1 MRAFLRS
8 ILLCG
13 LWIVLLLALEVRW
26 PAGTVAAGLTGDAPG
41 ERLAA
46 GLAPVRNPAPLAPT
60 AILSGTSATI
70 SGVVTSSN
78 PAARLNPV
86 HVMASAVAGATS
98 YVAET
103 DANGAYTLTI
113 KTPGAYRIKFEET
126 WPSEGLP
133 FTHFDEY
140 YDDKAAEAAATEVV
154 VTAGQVLTGINAE
167 LQAGGQIRGTITS
180 DETGEVLQGVG
191 VMAFDA
197 QGQRI
202 VDVFSRIVTEPD
214 GDHIGF
220 VIAPLVTGVYR
231 LKLDPLFLGTM
242 DRFYGEWY
250 DHELS
255 LSTATPVSVTL
266 GEITRVQASLRSRR
280 RIESLASSAGLPDVL
295 LVGYA
300 PWYPPAYSLDGGVTW
315 QSFPAEPWLATLQP
329 GALAVAPRTEP
340 GSPVRFMVTSGG
352 TLYRTGD
359 YGATW
364 ASFTFPSA
372 PPCTDT
378 TSSPSDAVPA
388 PTNPARLYVLA
399 LCNYFVT
406 APEPMWTAAYHGFVS
421 DDAGVNWR
429 LLGDMDNILP
439 SPVVDGR
446 LYAKWSG
453 VWRRSDDFG
462 ATWSD
467 LPAAPSYVRLA
478 LDAQEAATLYALTYS
493 GDVSAGYTSRDGGA
507 TWTRWESPCRT
518 ESEQLVADNLRA
530 GTLYIECRS
539 PADGLYRS
547 ADYGATW
554 EPLSGLRGYLLQ
566 PDGGRPGHLLRV
578 TEDVLWRSGD
588 QGETWASLLSYPKPA
603 ALQDAALYL
612 PGIRR

>member
-1 MRAFLRS
+1 MRALLRS
-8 ILLCG
+8 LLLCG
-13 LWIVLLLALEVRW
+13 LWIILLLALDVRW
-26 PAGTVAAGLTGDAPG
+26 PNGAAAAGTNTETSGMHLAGA
-41 ERLAA
+41 
-46 GLAPVRNPAPLAPT
+46 LAPVRTPAPLAST
-60 AILSGTSATI
+60 AILSGTSASI

-86 HVMASAVAGATS
+86 HVMASAITS
-98 YVAET
+98 ESIYLAET

-113 KTPGAYRIKFEET
+113 TTPGAYRIKFEET

-140 YDDKAAEAAATEVV
+140 YDDKASEAAATKVV

-202 VDVFSRIVTEPD
+202 TDVFSRIVTEPD

-220 VIAPLVTGVYR
+220 VIVPLVTGVYR
-231 LKLDPLFLGTM
+231 LKLDPLFLGTI

-250 DHELS
+250 NHELS

-280 RIESLASSAGLPDVL
+280 RIESLASSAGVPDVL

-300 PWYPPAYSLDGGVTW
+300 PWYPPEYSLDGGATW
-315 QSFPAEPWLATLQP
+315 QGFPAEAWPATLQP

-340 GSPVRFMVTSGG
+340 GSPVRFMVASGD

-378 TSSPSDAVPA
+378 TSSPSNAVPA
-388 PTNPARLYVLA
+388 PTNPARIYVLA
-399 LCNYFVT
+399 LCSYFVT
-406 APEPMWTAAYHGFVS
+406 TPEPMWMAAYHGFVS

-429 LLGDMDNILP
+429 LLGDMQSIVP
-439 SPVVDGR
+439 SPVVEGR
-446 LYAKWSG
+446 LYAEWNG
-453 VWRRSDDFG
+453 VWRRSNDFG

-478 LDAQEAATLYALTYS
+478 LDAKEAATLYALTYF

-507 TWTRWESPCRT
+507 TWTRWQSPCPT
-518 ESEQLVADNLRA
+518 EGEQLVADSLRA
-530 GTLYIECRS
+530 GTLYLECGS
-539 PADGLYRS
+539 PTPGLYRS
-547 ADYGATW
+547 ADFGATW
-554 EPLSGLRGYLLQ
+554 EPLSDLRGYLLQ

-578 TEDVLWRSGD
+578 TEDVLWRSPD

-603 ALQDAALYL
+603 ALQEAALYL